1 MSCDIFVHAFYIYI
15 FFTPNKKLSLKKK
28 KYKWLK
34 SEWLLRRIVSR
45 IECVMSAEESAVRL
59 FYLS

>member
-1 MSCDIFVHAFYIYI
+1 MIYSCALFIYI
-15 FFTPNKKLSLKKK
+15 FFYTQQKVVSLKKK